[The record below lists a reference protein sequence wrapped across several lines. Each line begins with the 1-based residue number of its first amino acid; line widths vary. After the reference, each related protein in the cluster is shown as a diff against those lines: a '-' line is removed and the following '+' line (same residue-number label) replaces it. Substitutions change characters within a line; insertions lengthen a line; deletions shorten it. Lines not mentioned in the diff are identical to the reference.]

1 MKPIFGCSVF
11 ARFAYKTKFGEEKRA
26 PVLVMRLK
34 SDPARSRFGLGNT
47 DEIILLSRDFGS
59 AFCAAS

>member
-1 MKPIFGCSVF
+1 MKPIFGWSVF
-11 ARFAYKTKFGEEKRA
+11 ARFAYKTKFGAEKRA

-47 DEIILLSRDFGS
+47 D
-59 AFCAAS
+59 

>member
-1 MKPIFGCSVF
+1 MKPTFGCSVF

-26 PVLVMRLK
+26 PVFVMRLK

-47 DEIILLSRDFGS
+47 VKVF
-59 AFCAAS
+59 

>member
-1 MKPIFGCSVF
+1 MTEPPTDRLTMKPTFGSSVF

-26 PVLVMRLK
+26 PVFVMRLK

-47 DEIILLSRDFGS
+47 VKVF
-59 AFCAAS
+59 